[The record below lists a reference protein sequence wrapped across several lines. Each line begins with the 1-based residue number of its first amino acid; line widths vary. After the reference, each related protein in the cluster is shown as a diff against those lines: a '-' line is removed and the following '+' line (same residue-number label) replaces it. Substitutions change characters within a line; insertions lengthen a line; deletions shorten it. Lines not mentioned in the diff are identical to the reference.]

1 MVKKEYC
8 IKQLHNEALNCFVV
22 YDKDLNMVARQN
34 RNVTL
39 KDAENA
45 LNEFFENAESGVY
58 TVKLYAF
65 KDQSKSGQPVLGKYL
80 HCDIHHIPSL
90 KEKEP
95 LPPVPGYSG
104 AGGLG
109 AIHQETNGWI
119 DRFLGGKDEITG
131 LRLELEK
138 DRIRNEYEA
147 RIREMEAEHNRKMDE
162 KENRWEE
169 RIMGIAQTIAPDL
182 LKGFG
187 GGKPLAGFAETE
199 TETETE
205 NNTMTPQND
214 QQKKR
219 IIDAVNKLMA
229 LDSNLAENLER
240 LAKMAESNPQV
251 YKQAVNI
258 LKTMS

>member
-109 AIHQETNGWI
+109 ALHDSNVNPWV
-119 DRFLGGKDEITG
+119 DRYMGQADQITA
-131 LRLELEK
+131 LMIRTEKNELK
-138 DRIRNEYEA
+138 NEYEA
-147 RIREMEAEHNRKMDE
+147 RIRQLEEEHKRQMAE

-187 GGKPLAGFAETE
+187 GGKPLAGFAE

>member
-8 IKQLHNEALNCFVV
+8 IKQLHNEALNCFVI
-22 YDKDLNMVARQN
+22 YDKDMNMVARQN

-39 KDAENA
+39 KDAEEA
-45 LNEFFENAESGVY
+45 LNEFFENADSGVY

-65 KDQSKSGQPVLGKYL
+65 KDQSKNGQPVLGKYL

-90 KEKEP
+90 KEKDP

-109 AIHQETNGWI
+109 ALEQTNGWI

-147 RIREMEAEHNRKMDE
+147 RIREMEAEHNRKMAE

-169 RIMGIAQTIAPDL
+169 RIMGIASTIAPDL

-187 GGKPLAGFAETE
+187 GGKPMAGFPETE
-199 TETETE
+199 TETEIE
-205 NNTMTPQND
+205 NNMTTTPEI
-214 QQKKR
+214 QKKR

-240 LAKMAESNPQV
+240 LAKMAETNPQV
-251 YKQAVNI
+251 YRQAVNI

>member
-8 IKQLHNEALNCFVV
+8 IKQLHNEALNCFVI
-22 YDKDLNMVARQN
+22 YDKDMNMVARQN

-39 KDAENA
+39 KDCENA
-45 LNEFFENAESGVY
+45 LNEFFDNADSGVY

-65 KDQSKSGQPVLGKYL
+65 KDQSKNGQPVLGKYI

-147 RIREMEAEHNRKMDE
+147 RMREMEAAHKKELAD

-169 RIMGIAQTIAPDL
+169 RIMGIAQTITPDL
-182 LKGFG
+182 LKGFM

-199 TETETE
+199 TETKTD
-205 NNTMTPQND
+205 MTPD
-214 QQKKR
+214 TQKKR
-219 IIDAVNKLMA
+219 IIDAVNKLMQ
-229 LDSNLAENLER
+229 LDSGLAENLER